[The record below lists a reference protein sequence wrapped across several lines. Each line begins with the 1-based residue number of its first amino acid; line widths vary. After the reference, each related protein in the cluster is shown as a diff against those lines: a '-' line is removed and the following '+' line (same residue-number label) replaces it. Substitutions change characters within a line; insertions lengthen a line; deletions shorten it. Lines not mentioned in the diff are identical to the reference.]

1 MGMAKSTAR
10 KTTTKEYRE
19 TTRSYLFEIVPVS
32 KPRLTRRDRWARR
45 PIVLRWFTFK
55 DKMISLAEKS
65 GYKVASELDIEF
77 HIAMPPSWSKRKRQL
92 LLGKPHRQRP
102 DIDNL
107 VKAFLDALCE
117 EDSYVCDIRA
127 RKFWSNTGYILIN

>member
-1 MGMAKSTAR
+1 
-10 KTTTKEYRE
+10 
-19 TTRSYLFEIVPVS
+19 
-32 KPRLTRRDRWARR
+32 
-45 PIVLRWFTFK
+45 
-55 DKMISLAEKS
+55 MISLAEKS

-77 HIAMPPSWSKRKRQL
+77 HIAMPPSWSKSKRQL
-92 LLGKPHRQRP
+92 MLGKPHQQRP

-117 EDSYVCDIRA
+117 EDSYVYDIRA